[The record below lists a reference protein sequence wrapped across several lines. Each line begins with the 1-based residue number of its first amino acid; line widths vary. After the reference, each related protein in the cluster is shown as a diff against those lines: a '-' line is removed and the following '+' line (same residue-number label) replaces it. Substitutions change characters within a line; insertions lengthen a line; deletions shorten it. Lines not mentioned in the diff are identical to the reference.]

1 MKLTLKIIT
10 QEKKLL
16 EVEADNVTVPTVE
29 GQITV
34 LPKHIPLFTKV
45 QTGELVYRHNGQET
59 SVVLAD
65 GFIDVGPDDTVTV
78 MVDTAI
84 RSDDIDLLKAE
95 EARKRAEEA
104 MANKEDAREY
114 AMAEANLRRAM
125 AEIQAFHKK
134 LKK

>member
-10 QEKKLL
+10 QERELL
-16 EVEADNVTVPTVE
+16 EVQAENVTIPTVE

-34 LPKHIPLFTKV
+34 LPKHIPLFTKIR
-45 QTGELVYRHNGQET
+45 TGELVYRNNGDET

-65 GFIDVGPDDTVTV
+65 GFVDVGPDDTVTV
-78 MVDTAI
+78 MVDSAI

-95 EARKRAEEA
+95 EARKRAEES
-104 MANKEDAREY
+104 MQNKEDAREY

-125 AEIQAFHKK
+125 AEIQAFHRKVKK
-134 LKK
+134 